1 MEGSS
6 ADLDPDQK
14 FRSMNDTEGEQLNLM
29 SNSSNIQGAIS
40 RPNETDVDAV
50 SLTNLDSS
58 EHIPS
63 TNIHSNHNVTT
74 DIHTSSYGHHGSA
87 GTEPQ
92 IADAP
97 GLEVDSIQSSNN
109 SDADSAMGDSFIS
122 STASIRDSVYEY
134 VEENGRTYHAYNSGK
149 YILPNDDAE
158 QERLDLQHHLF
169 SLLFDG
175 VLHLAPLPSE
185 LHNVLDI
192 GTGTGLWATE
202 FAQKY
207 PSAQVIGT
215 DLSPIQPIY
224 VPPNCSFEVNDA
236 EEPWNYSQKFD
247 YIHGRAMVCCFSDP
261 AGVINSA
268 YDSLRPGGYFEMQ
281 DPQMPIVS
289 IDSSINGTS
298 LEEWVRVSCLAAE
311 RRGRKVTNSRHYG
324 KWMAEAGFV
333 DIVEK
338 HFFWPC
344 NPWVGGEK
352 ERLLAMW
359 TQQNLL
365 DGIEGMTMRNLTA
378 GLGWT
383 PEQVEMLLVGVRK
396 DLQNKRINFYVDVVV
411 FYGRKP
417 GPVELENGEDSD

>member
-1 MEGSS
+1 M
-6 ADLDPDQK
+6 
-14 FRSMNDTEGEQLNLM
+14 T
-29 SNSSNIQGAIS
+29 NSSGFQEPIPGPNEAGVDAIS
-40 RPNETDVDAV
+40 LA
-50 SLTNLDSS
+50 NLDST
-58 EHIPS
+58 EHISS
-63 TNIHSNHNVTT
+63 TNIYSNQNVTT

-87 GTEPQ
+87 AAEPQ

-97 GLEVDSIQSSNN
+97 GLESSNN
-109 SDADSAMGDSFIS
+109 SDVDSTMGDSFIS
-122 STASIRDSVYEY
+122 YTASIRESVYEY
-134 VEENGRTYHAYNSGK
+134 VEENGRKYHAHNSETDMRLK

-158 QERLDLQHHLF
+158 QERLNLKHHLF

-175 VLHLAPLPSE
+175 VLHLASLPSE

-224 VPPNCSFEVNDA
+224 VPPNCRFEVNDA

-281 DPQMPIVS
+281 DPQMPIAPLLK
-289 IDSSINGTS
+289 NGF
-298 LEEWVRVSCLAAE
+298 ESCLAAE
-311 RRGRKVTNSRHYG
+311 RRGRKVTSSRHYG

-338 HFFWPC
+338 YFFWPC
-344 NPWVGGEK
+344 NPCVGGEK
-352 ERLLAMW
+352 ERLLAVW

-365 DGIEGMTMRNLTA
+365 DVIEWMTMRNLTA

-383 PEQVEMLLVGVRK
+383 PEQVEILLVGVSK
-396 DLQNKRINFYVDVVV
+396 DLQNKRINFYVDVRLLWEETWTGGTGKRGG
-411 FYGRKP
+411 FR
-417 GPVELENGEDSD
+417 